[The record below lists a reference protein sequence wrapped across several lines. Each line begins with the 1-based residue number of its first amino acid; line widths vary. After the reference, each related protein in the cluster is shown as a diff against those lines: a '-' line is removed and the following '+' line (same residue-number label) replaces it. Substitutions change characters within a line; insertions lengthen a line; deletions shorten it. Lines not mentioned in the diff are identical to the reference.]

1 VIRNVST
8 FRSKSIVRN
17 SVICTDATELEG
29 FEWEFVA
36 LCCSRFLHSGGK
48 VYSYTNALQ
57 LLSLRT
63 LHDRRHQPDEIF
75 VINGF
80 WCSKS
85 CPSST
90 DIIGLIVPSRKLRD
104 FPPFHIRPFSKNCPS
119 ARCVRVANSVCSDFG
134 IIKKHINTLRF
145 DIIFSFISQ
154 CVLMNYSCT
163 CVCFIHVLVT
173 VRCLCMLC
181 LFCYGPQGSSFR
193 GLMNRIR
200 T

>member
-1 VIRNVST
+1 MSVLTPQNSKALSGNLYLFASVDSFLQTVKST
-8 FRSKSIVRN
+8 
-17 SVICTDATELEG
+17 
-29 FEWEFVA
+29 
-36 LCCSRFLHSGGK
+36 
-48 VYSYTNALQ
+48 VYSHTNALQ

-63 LHDRRHQPDEIF
+63 LHDRRHQSEEIF

-90 DIIGLIVPSRKLRD
+90 YIIGLIVPTRKLRD
-104 FPPFHIRPFSKNCPS
+104 FPLFHIHPFSKNCPS
-119 ARCVRVANSVCSDFG
+119 ARCVKVANSVCNDFG

-145 DIIFSFISQ
+145 DIIFGCISQ
-154 CVLMNYSCT
+154 GVLMSYSCT
-163 CVCFIHVLVT
+163 CVCFIRDLVT

-181 LFCYGPQGSSFR
+181 CFCYGPLGNSFS